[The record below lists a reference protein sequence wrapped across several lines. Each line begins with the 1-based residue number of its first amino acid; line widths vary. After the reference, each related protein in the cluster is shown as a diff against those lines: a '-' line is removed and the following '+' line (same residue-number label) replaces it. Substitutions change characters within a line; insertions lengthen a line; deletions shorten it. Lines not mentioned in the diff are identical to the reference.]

1 MYRREPPTQ
10 AARPLIA
17 RSTVVSLHIPP
28 QQCPPP
34 FRLNAY
40 FRVLQ
45 TILSSNRTK
54 EAEMTHLGFP
64 ASLRTNAGRQAG
76 TPLQG
81 DPRGASPKSGPVAS
95 RAYESLEAT
104 AKGADA
110 TSYIGAVPAG
120 RNSSLV
126 SYTRINSLSLSVL
139 QRPTANSRAQAHSRR
154 TAGAQQAGRPSG
166 VLGRQRLQRRL
177 PIPICYFLKKR
188 GNILVVTRREHAS
201 SAWHHRVLL
210 QAWALKIF
218 NVLVD
223 CIPS

>member
-139 QRPTANSRAQAHSRR
+139 QRPTQTAGRR
-154 TAGAQQAGRPSG
+154 HTAGAQQAHSRRA
-166 VLGRQRLQRRL
+166 GRQE
-177 PIPICYFLKKR
+177 CSAVSAFR
-188 GNILVVTRREHAS
+188 GDFQFRFAT
-201 SAWHHRVLL
+201 
-210 QAWALKIF
+210 F
-218 NVLVD
+218 
-223 CIPS
+223 